1 MARKKKKR
9 GLRNFGS
16 LNISL
21 NIPFNLSGQ
30 GNRIGAELFDKNP
43 ELKEYL
49 TKESFEK
56 LYDSEFSEFTPPAQ
70 TQEVSDP
77 YSDALNFLNSGA
89 SSEQIKAFL
98 QTLLGKTTFGDITN
112 FEETDNSI
120 GDNYAYAFS
129 DGTPL
134 FNPSFI
140 SSLQGQLETLGLDL
154 DDLQALLDQ
163 ANADNDGLTEDNQ
176 KLVGENNALLDE
188 NASLSG
194 QVIAL
199 QTQLA
204 QDPIFGSFNESGE
217 LVEIL
222 PSAQLNGSG
231 QIDSTGIA
239 QHIQVN
245 CPMVNVTSKLV
256 TIYKISPGQNIGVS
270 LTSENIQRNTSNVP
284 IFEKPVSVGSTSFSF
299 GNNGNPRIDWGTFEL
314 ESESVYVIEI
324 IGRNDAGVVD
334 NPEPKETR
342 ASAIFTTVDSDEATI
357 SNLQNDIANLTTEL
371 ETEIISGI
379 GLQNQINTLNG
390 DIATI
395 TAERNLA
402 QNSSA
407 NARGALDGFSDSI
420 QEQILSLRNALTQ
433 EAVTDSTISSMNNLI
448 SVFNNSIVQI
458 NENTPPSTAV
468 TQIASF
474 EASEIEGQGG
484 GEDASGFFPTN
495 YPEWLGGDNISIQDN
510 DNILFD
516 LGLNLQ
522 QTPIFT
528 IPDLVYVDDR
538 FNMPIG
544 IEDPVPADQQLEN
557 KFLTILRF
565 TALRATNSVVKNNSG
580 KSGFIIGRGNNFT
593 SNHSQTP
600 HTYLNGNINNVI
612 DDWSMSG
619 EIEGTMRTP
628 QLTVATSNGTFNLGH
643 SGINATL
650 EDRIIQPDR
659 KGIGNKNIVSLASPS
674 FYGSDEAQSLIYL
687 NAGDTF
693 RFNIN
698 PESLPYIDDN
708 NINQSYVLGL
718 TFHFVV
724 KNYDSYEI
732 RTRRCTGVFNF
743 NGGALM
749 GV

>member
-21 NIPFNLSGQ
+21 NIPFNLCGQ

-56 LYDSEFSEFTPPAQ
+56 LYDSEFSEFVPPTSQ
-70 TQEVSDP
+70 PETKDP
-77 YSDALNFLNSGA
+77 YQEALDFLNGQA
-89 SSEQIKAFL
+89 STDQIKAFL
-98 QTLLGKTTFGDITN
+98 QTTLGKTSFGEITN
-112 FEETDNSI
+112 FENPDDSV
-120 GDNYAYAFS
+120 GDSYIYSFG

-134 FNPSFI
+134 FNPEFI
-140 SSLQGQLETLGLDL
+140 SSIQSQLDSLGIDL

-163 ANADNDGLTEDNQ
+163 ANEENGALSTENRD
-176 KLVGENNALLDE
+176 LLDE
-188 NASLSG
+188 NAVLTTDKIALEG
-194 QVIAL
+194 QVLEL
-199 QTQLA
+199 QAQLA
-204 QDPIFGSFNESGE
+204 QEPQFANSGLPTVNLSGTTGGNQGDPD
-217 LVEIL
+217 
-222 PSAQLNGSG
+222 P
-231 QIDSTGIA
+231 DTGIA
-239 QHIQVN
+239 RQVILN
-245 CPMVNVTSKLV
+245 ADMANVTSRTL
-256 TIYKISPGQNIGVS
+256 TIYKITP
-270 LTSENIQRNTSNVP
+270 
-284 IFEKPVSVGSTSFSF
+284 
-299 GNNGNPRIDWGTFEL
+299 GNNAGVGLNDDTIALNSSNQPIKDLPMGVGTGGIRIGNTGGNRLVTITFEP
-314 ESESVYVIEI
+314 ESVYVFEVT
-324 IGRNDAGVVD
+324 GKNDGGVED
-334 NPEPKETR
+334 NENPKTLTR
-342 ASAIFTTVDSDEATI
+342 SAIFTTVDTDDLII
-357 SNLQNDIANLTTEL
+357 SNLSGQVTSLNQATGSLEDDIEGLEIAVTSRNTQIND
-371 ETEIISGI
+371 
-379 GLQNQINTLNG
+379 LQNQL
-390 DIATI
+390 
-395 TAERNLA
+395 NLA
-402 QNSSA
+402 QNSSN
-407 NARGALDGFSDSI
+407 NARSALDGFSDD
-420 QEQILSLRNALTQ
+420 ILQKIEGLKNSLSQ
-433 EAVTDSTISSMNNLI
+433 EAVTDGTISSMNTLI
-448 SVFNNSIVQI
+448 SSFNNY
-458 NENTPPSTAV
+458 V
-468 TQIASF
+468 TQINDNTPVNSPVTQISSF
-474 EASEIEGQGG
+474 EATNIEGQGG
-484 GEDASGFFPTN
+484 ESSGFFPTN
-495 YPEWLGGDNISIQDN
+495 YPEWLGGDNISVQDN

-516 LGLNLQ
+516 LGLNQ
-522 QTPIFT
+522 QQSPIFT
-528 IPDLVYVDDR
+528 IPDFVYVDDR

-619 EIEGTMRTP
+619 EIDGTLRTP

-650 EDRIIQPDR
+650 ADKIIEPNR
-659 KGIGNKNIVSLASPS
+659 RGIGNRNIVSLASPS
-674 FYGSDEAQSLIYL
+674 FYDSNEAQSLIYL

-743 NGGALM
+743 NRGALI
-749 GV
+749 GF

>member
-21 NIPFNLSGQ
+21 NIPFNLAGQ

-56 LYDSEFSEFTPPAQ
+56 LYDSEFSEFVPPTSQ
-70 TQEVSDP
+70 PETKDPFQE
-77 YSDALNFLNSGA
+77 ALDFLNGQA
-89 SSEQIKAFL
+89 STDQIKAFL
-98 QTLLGKTTFGDITN
+98 QTTLGKTSFGEITN
-112 FEETDNSI
+112 FENPDNSV
-120 GDNYAYAFS
+120 GDSYVYSFG

-134 FNPSFI
+134 FNPEFI
-140 SSLQGQLETLGLDL
+140 SSIQSQLDSLGIDL

-163 ANADNDGLTEDNQ
+163 ANEENGALSTQN
-176 KLVGENNALLDE
+176 GELSEE
-188 NASLSG
+188 NATLTTALGNAQGTIASL
-194 QVIAL
+194 QA
-199 QTQLA
+199 QLA
-204 QDPIFGSFNESGE
+204 KEPQFANSGLPTINLTGNPDPDTG
-217 LVEIL
+217 VET
-222 PSAQLNGSG
+222 QVFLN
-231 QIDSTGIA
+231 A
-239 QHIQVN
+239 N
-245 CPMVNVTSKLV
+245 MANVTSRTL
-256 TIYKISPGQNIGVS
+256 TIYKITPGTNSQFALNDDAIVTASEGFVKDFPLGIGDEE
-270 LTSENIQRNTSNVP
+270 LRI
-284 IFEKPVSVGSTSFSF
+284 
-299 GNNGNPRIDWGTFEL
+299 GNNGNPRILTITFEP
-314 ESESVYVIEI
+314 ESVYVFEVT
-324 IGRNDAGVVD
+324 GKNDGGVED
-334 NPEPKETR
+334 NENPKTLTR
-342 ASAIFTTVDSDEATI
+342 SAIFTTVDTDDAVINNLSSQVTSLNQTI
-357 SNLQNDIANLTTEL
+357 GGLEDDIESLEIQIDGPGNSLNTQINNLQNQL
-371 ETEIISGI
+371 S
-379 GLQNQINTLNG
+379 
-390 DIATI
+390 
-395 TAERNLA
+395 LA
-402 QNSSA
+402 QNSSN
-407 NARGALDGFSDSI
+407 NARSALDGFSDD
-420 QEQILSLRNALTQ
+420 ILQKIEGLKNSLSQ
-433 EAVTDSTISSMNNLI
+433 EAVTDGTISSMNTLI
-448 SVFNNSIVQI
+448 SSFNNY
-458 NENTPPSTAV
+458 V
-468 TQIASF
+468 TQINDNTPVNSPVTQISSF
-474 EASEIEGQGG
+474 EATNIEGQGG
-484 GEDASGFFPTN
+484 ESSGFFPTN
-495 YPEWLGGDNISIQDN
+495 YPEWLGGDNISVQDN

-522 QTPIFT
+522 QSPIFT
-528 IPDLVYVDDR
+528 IPDFVYVDDR
-538 FNMPIG
+538 YNMPIG
-544 IEDPVPADQQLEN
+544 LDTVFHENKLEN

-612 DDWSMSG
+612 DDWPMSG
-619 EIEGTMRTP
+619 EIDGTLRTP
-628 QLTVATSNGTFNLGH
+628 QLTVETSNGTFNLGN
-643 SGINATL
+643 SGINTTL
-650 EDRIIQPDR
+650 TDKINESSR

-749 GV
+749 GF

>member
-21 NIPFNLSGQ
+21 NIPFNLAGQ
-30 GNRIGAELFDKNP
+30 GNRIGAKLFDKNP

-56 LYDSEFSEFTPPAQ
+56 LYDSQFSEFVPPTSQ
-70 TQEVSDP
+70 PETKDPFQE
-77 YSDALNFLNSGA
+77 ALDFLNGQA
-89 SSEQIKAFL
+89 STDQIKAFL
-98 QTLLGKTTFGDITN
+98 QTTLGKTNYGEITN
-112 FEETDNSI
+112 FENPDNSV
-120 GDNYAYAFS
+120 GDSYVYSFG

-134 FNPSFI
+134 FNPEFI
-140 SSLQGQLETLGLDL
+140 SSIQSQLDSLGIDL

-163 ANADNDGLTEDNQ
+163 VNEENGALSTQNGKLSDDNAALTTA
-176 KLVGENNALLDE
+176 LGNAQGTI
-188 NASLSG
+188 ASLR
-194 QVIAL
+194 A
-199 QTQLA
+199 QLA
-204 QDPIFGSFNESGE
+204 KEPQFANSGLPTINLTGNPDPDTGVQTRVF
-217 LVEIL
+217 
-222 PSAQLNGSG
+222 LN
-231 QIDSTGIA
+231 A
-239 QHIQVN
+239 N
-245 CPMVNVTSKLV
+245 MVNVTSRTL
-256 TIYKISPGQNIGVS
+256 TIYKITPGTNSQFALNDDAIVTASEGFVKDFPLGIGDEE
-270 LTSENIQRNTSNVP
+270 LRI
-284 IFEKPVSVGSTSFSF
+284 
-299 GNNGNPRIDWGTFEL
+299 GNNGNPRILTITFEP
-314 ESESVYVIEI
+314 ESVYVFEVT
-324 IGRNDAGVVD
+324 GKNDGGVED
-334 NPEPKETR
+334 NENPKTLTR
-342 ASAIFTTVDSDEATI
+342 SAIFTTVDTDDLLI
-357 SNLQNDIANLTTEL
+357 SNLSSQVTSLNQATGSLEDDIEVL
-371 ETEIISGI
+371 ENQIDGPGNSLNTQITN
-379 GLQNQINTLNG
+379 LQNQLS
-390 DIATI
+390 
-395 TAERNLA
+395 LA
-402 QNSSA
+402 QNSSN
-407 NARGALDGFSDSI
+407 NARSALDGFSDD
-420 QEQILSLRNALTQ
+420 ILQKIEGLKNSLSQ
-433 EAVTDSTISSMNNLI
+433 EAVTDGTISSMNTLI
-448 SVFNNSIVQI
+448 SSFNNY
-458 NENTPPSTAV
+458 V
-468 TQIASF
+468 TQINDNTPVNSPVTQISSF
-474 EASEIEGQGG
+474 EATNIEGQGG
-484 GEDASGFFPTN
+484 ESSGFFPTN
-495 YPEWLGGDNISIQDN
+495 YPEWLGGDNISVQDN

-528 IPDLVYVDDR
+528 IPDFVYVDDR

-619 EIEGTMRTP
+619 EIDGTLRTP
-628 QLTVATSNGTFNLGH
+628 QLTVTTSNGTFNLGS
-643 SGINATL
+643 SGINNVLT
-650 EDRIIQPDR
+650 DRIIQPDR
-659 KGIGNKNIVSLASPS
+659 KGIGNRNIVSLASPS

-698 PESLPYIDDN
+698 PESLPYINDN
-708 NINQSYVLGL
+708 NINQSFVLGL

>member
-21 NIPFNLSGQ
+21 NIPFNLAGQ
-30 GNRIGAELFDKNP
+30 GNKIGAKLFDKNP

-56 LYDSEFSEFTPPAQ
+56 LYDSQFSEFVPPTSQ
-70 TQEVSDP
+70 PETKDP
-77 YSDALNFLNSGA
+77 YQEALDFLNGQA
-89 SSEQIKAFL
+89 STDQIKAFL
-98 QTLLGKTTFGDITN
+98 QTTLGKTNYGEITN
-112 FEETDNSI
+112 FENPDNSV
-120 GDNYAYAFS
+120 GDSYVYSFG

-134 FNPSFI
+134 FNPEFI
-140 SSLQGQLETLGLDL
+140 SSIQSQLDTLGIDL

-163 ANADNDGLTEDNQ
+163 ANEENGALSTQN
-176 KLVGENNALLDE
+176 GELSDE
-188 NASLSG
+188 NAALTTALGNAQGTIASLE
-194 QVIAL
+194 A
-199 QTQLA
+199 QLA
-204 QDPIFGSFNESGE
+204 QEPQFANSG
-217 LVEIL
+217 LPTINLTGNPDSDTGVET
-222 PSAQLNGSG
+222 QVFLN
-231 QIDSTGIA
+231 A
-239 QHIQVN
+239 N
-245 CPMVNVTSKLV
+245 MANVTSRTL
-256 TIYKISPGQNIGVS
+256 TIYKITPGTNSQFALNDDAIVTASEGFVKDFPLGIGDEE
-270 LTSENIQRNTSNVP
+270 LRI
-284 IFEKPVSVGSTSFSF
+284 
-299 GNNGNPRIDWGTFEL
+299 GNNGNPRILTITFEP
-314 ESESVYVIEI
+314 ESVYVFEVT
-324 IGRNDAGVVD
+324 GKNDGGVED
-334 NPEPKETR
+334 NENPKTLTR
-342 ASAIFTTVDSDEATI
+342 SAIFTTVDTDDAVINNLSSQVTSLNQVTGSLKDDIEGLELQIDGPGNSLNTQI
-357 SNLQNDIANLTTEL
+357 TNLQNQL
-371 ETEIISGI
+371 S
-379 GLQNQINTLNG
+379 
-390 DIATI
+390 
-395 TAERNLA
+395 LA
-402 QNSSA
+402 QNSSN
-407 NARGALDGFSDSI
+407 NARSALDGFSDD
-420 QEQILSLRNALTQ
+420 ILQKIEGLKNSLSQ
-433 EAVTDSTISSMNNLI
+433 EAVTDGTISSMNTLI
-448 SVFNNSIVQI
+448 SSFNNY
-458 NENTPPSTAV
+458 V
-468 TQIASF
+468 TQINDNTPVNSPVTQISSF
-474 EASEIEGQGG
+474 EATNIEGQGG
-484 GEDASGFFPTN
+484 ESSGFFPTN
-495 YPEWLGGDNISIQDN
+495 YPEWLGGDNISVQDN

-528 IPDLVYVDDR
+528 IPDFVYVDDR

-544 IEDPVPADQQLEN
+544 IEDPVPSDNQLEN

-619 EIEGTMRTP
+619 EIDGTLRTP
-628 QLTVATSNGTFNLGH
+628 QLTVTTSNGTFNLGS
-643 SGINATL
+643 SGINNVLT
-650 EDRIIQPDR
+650 DRIIQPDR

-674 FYGSDEAQSLIYL
+674 FYDSNEAQSLIYL

-698 PESLPYIDDN
+698 PESLPYIGEN

>member
-21 NIPFNLSGQ
+21 NIPFNLGGQ
-30 GNRIGAELFDKNP
+30 GNRIGAKLFDKNP

-56 LYDSEFSEFTPPAQ
+56 LYDSQFSEFVPPTSQ
-70 TQEVSDP
+70 PETKDPFQE
-77 YSDALNFLNSGA
+77 ALDFLNGQA
-89 SSEQIKAFL
+89 STDQIKAFL
-98 QTLLGKTTFGDITN
+98 QTTLGKTSFGEITN
-112 FEETDNSI
+112 FENPDDSV
-120 GDNYAYAFS
+120 GDSYVYSFG

-134 FNPSFI
+134 FNPEFI
-140 SSLQGQLETLGLDL
+140 SSIQSQLDSLGIDL

-163 ANADNDGLTEDNQ
+163 ANEENGALSTQN
-176 KLVGENNALLDE
+176 GELSDE
-188 NASLSG
+188 NAALTTALGNAQGTIASLE
-194 QVIAL
+194 A
-199 QTQLA
+199 QLA
-204 QDPIFGSFNESGE
+204 QEPQFANSGLPTINLTGNPDPDTGVQTRVF
-217 LVEIL
+217 
-222 PSAQLNGSG
+222 LN
-231 QIDSTGIA
+231 A
-239 QHIQVN
+239 N
-245 CPMVNVTSKLV
+245 MVNVTSRTL
-256 TIYKISPGQNIGVS
+256 TIYKITPGTNSQFALNDDAIVTASEGFVKDFPLGIGDGE
-270 LTSENIQRNTSNVP
+270 LAI
-284 IFEKPVSVGSTSFSF
+284 
-299 GNNGNPRIDWGTFEL
+299 GNNGNPRILTITFEP
-314 ESESVYVIEI
+314 ESVYVFEVT
-324 IGRNDAGVVD
+324 GKNDGGVED
-334 NPEPKETR
+334 NENPKTLTR
-342 ASAIFTTVDSDEATI
+342 SAIFTTVDTDDAVINNLSSQVTSLNQATGSLEDDI
-357 SNLQNDIANLTTEL
+357 EGLELQIDGPGNSLNTQITNLQNQL
-371 ETEIISGI
+371 S
-379 GLQNQINTLNG
+379 
-390 DIATI
+390 
-395 TAERNLA
+395 LA
-402 QNSSA
+402 QNSSN
-407 NARGALDGFSDSI
+407 NARSALDGFSDD
-420 QEQILSLRNALTQ
+420 ILQKIEGLKNSLSQ
-433 EAVTDSTISSMNNLI
+433 EAVTDGTISSMNTLI
-448 SVFNNSIVQI
+448 SSFNNY
-458 NENTPPSTAV
+458 V
-468 TQIASF
+468 TQINDNTPVNSPVTQISSF
-474 EASEIEGQGG
+474 EATNIEGQGG
-484 GEDASGFFPTN
+484 ESSGFFPTN
-495 YPEWLGGDNISIQDN
+495 YPEWLGGDNISVQDN

-528 IPDLVYVDDR
+528 IPDFVYVDDR

-544 IEDPVPADQQLEN
+544 IEDPVPSDNQLEN

-619 EIEGTMRTP
+619 EIDGTLRTP
-628 QLTVATSNGTFNLGH
+628 QLTVTTSNGTFNLGS
-643 SGINATL
+643 SGINNVLT
-650 EDRIIQPDR
+650 DRIIQPDR

-674 FYGSDEAQSLIYL
+674 FYGSNEAQSLIYL

>member
-56 LYDSEFSEFTPPAQ
+56 LYDSEFSEFVPPTSQ
-70 TQEVSDP
+70 PETKDPFQE
-77 YSDALNFLNSGA
+77 ALDFLNGQA
-89 SSEQIKAFL
+89 STDQIKAFL
-98 QTLLGKTTFGDITN
+98 QTTLGKTSFGEITN
-112 FEETDNSI
+112 FENPDNSV
-120 GDNYAYAFS
+120 GDSYVYSFG

-134 FNPSFI
+134 FNPEFI
-140 SSLQGQLETLGLDL
+140 SSIQSQLDSLGIDL

-163 ANADNDGLTEDNQ
+163 ANEENGALSTQN
-176 KLVGENNALLDE
+176 GELSEE
-188 NASLSG
+188 NATLTTALGNAQGTIASL
-194 QVIAL
+194 QA
-199 QTQLA
+199 QLA
-204 QDPIFGSFNESGE
+204 KEPQFANSGLPTINLTGNPDPDTG
-217 LVEIL
+217 VET
-222 PSAQLNGSG
+222 QVFLN
-231 QIDSTGIA
+231 A
-239 QHIQVN
+239 N
-245 CPMVNVTSKLV
+245 MANVTSRTL
-256 TIYKISPGQNIGVS
+256 TIYKITPGTNSQFALNDDAIVTASEGFVKDFPLGIGDEE
-270 LTSENIQRNTSNVP
+270 LRI
-284 IFEKPVSVGSTSFSF
+284 
-299 GNNGNPRIDWGTFEL
+299 GNNGNPRILTITFEP
-314 ESESVYVIEI
+314 ESVYVFEVT
-324 IGRNDAGVVD
+324 GKNDGGVED
-334 NPEPKETR
+334 NENPKTLTR
-342 ASAIFTTVDSDEATI
+342 SAIFTTVDTDDLII
-357 SNLQNDIANLTTEL
+357 SNLSGQVTSLNQVTGSLEDDIESL
-371 ETEIISGI
+371 EIQIDGPGNSLNTQINN
-379 GLQNQINTLNG
+379 LQNQLS
-390 DIATI
+390 
-395 TAERNLA
+395 LA
-402 QNSSA
+402 QNSSN
-407 NARGALDGFSDSI
+407 NARSALDGFSDD
-420 QEQILSLRNALTQ
+420 ILQKIEGLKNSLSQ
-433 EAVTDSTISSMNNLI
+433 EAVTDGTISSMNTLI
-448 SVFNNSIVQI
+448 SSFNNY
-458 NENTPPSTAV
+458 V
-468 TQIASF
+468 TQINDNTPVNSPVTQISSF
-474 EASEIEGQGG
+474 EATNIEGQGG
-484 GEDASGFFPTN
+484 ESSGFFPTN
-495 YPEWLGGDNISIQDN
+495 YPEWLGGDNISVQDN

-580 KSGFIIGRGNNFT
+580 KSGFIIGRGNSFT

-600 HTYLNGNINNVI
+600 HTYLNGNINNII
-612 DDWSMSG
+612 DNWNQTNQISG
-619 EIEGTMRTP
+619 LERTP
-628 QLTVATSNGTFNLGH
+628 QLTVTTSNGTFNLGN
-643 SGINATL
+643 SGINTTL
-650 EDRIIQPDR
+650 TDKINESSR

>member
-21 NIPFNLSGQ
+21 NIPFNLGGQ

-56 LYDSEFSEFTPPAQ
+56 LYDSEFSEFVPPTSQ
-70 TQEVSDP
+70 PETKDP
-77 YSDALNFLNSGA
+77 YQEALDFLNGQA
-89 SSEQIKAFL
+89 STDQIKAFL
-98 QTLLGKTTFGDITN
+98 QTTLGKTNFGEITN
-112 FEETDNSI
+112 FENPDNSV
-120 GDNYAYAFS
+120 GDSYVYSFG

-134 FNPSFI
+134 FNPEFI
-140 SSLQGQLETLGLDL
+140 SSIQSQLDTLGIDL

-163 ANADNDGLTEDNQ
+163 ANEENSALGLLKWSFVRENETLNYTKLIEGQVAELQAQLAQTPVFINDGLPTIN
-176 KLVGENNALLDE
+176 LSGEN
-188 NASLSG
+188 
-194 QVIAL
+194 
-199 QTQLA
+199 
-204 QDPIFGSFNESGE
+204 QDGDPN
-217 LVEIL
+217 
-222 PSAQLNGSG
+222 P
-231 QIDSTGIA
+231 DTGIA
-239 QHIQVN
+239 RRVILN
-245 CPMVNVTSKLV
+245 AGMNNVTSRTL
-256 TIYKISPGQNIGVS
+256 TIYKITP
-270 LTSENIQRNTSNVP
+270 
-284 IFEKPVSVGSTSFSF
+284 
-299 GNNGNPRIDWGTFEL
+299 GNNAGVALNDTTIAETSTDAPCKDINMGISTEGFRIGSGAGGGGDLTVVF
-314 ESESVYVIEI
+314 ESESVYVFEVT
-324 IGRNDAGVVD
+324 GRNDGGIEGNE
-334 NPEPKETR
+334 NPKTLTR
-342 ASAIFTTVDSDEATI
+342 SAIFTTVDSDDSFIT
-357 SNLQNDIANLTTEL
+357 NLQSQNSSLQSEL

-390 DIATI
+390 DIQQLT
-395 TAERNLA
+395 TQRN
-402 QNSSA
+402 QFENSSN
-407 NARGALDGFSDSI
+407 NARRALDGFSDD
-420 QEQILSLRNALTQ
+420 ILQKIEGLKNSLSQ
-433 EAVTDSTISSMNNLI
+433 EAVTDGTISSMNTLI
-448 SVFNNSIVQI
+448 SSFNNY
-458 NENTPPSTAV
+458 V
-468 TQIASF
+468 TQINDNTPVNSPVTQISSF
-474 EASEIEGQGG
+474 EATNIEGQGG
-484 GEDASGFFPTN
+484 ESSGFFPTN
-495 YPEWLGGDNISIQDN
+495 YPEWLGGDNISVQDN

-516 LGLNLQ
+516 LGLNQ
-522 QTPIFT
+522 QQSPIFT
-528 IPDLVYVDDR
+528 IPDFVYVDDR

-600 HTYLNGNINNVI
+600 HTYLNGSINNVI
-612 DDWSMSG
+612 DDWSNQS

-628 QLTVATSNGTFNLGH
+628 QLTVATSNDTFNLGS
-643 SGINATL
+643 SGINNVLT
-650 EDRIIQPDR
+650 DRIIQPDR

-674 FYGSDEAQSLIYL
+674 FYGSNEAQSLIYL

-708 NINQSYVLGL
+708 NLNQSYVLGL

>member
-21 NIPFNLSGQ
+21 NIPFNLAGQ

-56 LYDSEFSEFTPPAQ
+56 LYDSEFSEFVPPTSQ
-70 TQEVSDP
+70 PETKDPFQE
-77 YSDALNFLNSGA
+77 ALDFLNGQA
-89 SSEQIKAFL
+89 STDQIKAFL
-98 QTLLGKTTFGDITN
+98 QTTLGKTSFGEITN
-112 FEETDNSI
+112 FENPDNSV
-120 GDNYAYAFS
+120 GDSYVYSFG

-134 FNPSFI
+134 FNPEFI
-140 SSLQGQLETLGLDL
+140 SSIQSQLDSLGIDL

-163 ANADNDGLTEDNQ
+163 ANEENGALSTQN
-176 KLVGENNALLDE
+176 GELSEE
-188 NASLSG
+188 NATLTTALGNAQGTIASL
-194 QVIAL
+194 QA
-199 QTQLA
+199 QLA
-204 QDPIFGSFNESGE
+204 KEPQFANSGLPTINLTGNPDPDTG
-217 LVEIL
+217 VET
-222 PSAQLNGSG
+222 QVFLN
-231 QIDSTGIA
+231 A
-239 QHIQVN
+239 N
-245 CPMVNVTSKLV
+245 MANVTSRTL
-256 TIYKISPGQNIGVS
+256 TIYKITPGTNSQFALNDDAIVTASEGFVKDFPLGIGDEE
-270 LTSENIQRNTSNVP
+270 LRI
-284 IFEKPVSVGSTSFSF
+284 
-299 GNNGNPRIDWGTFEL
+299 GNNGNPRILTITFEP
-314 ESESVYVIEI
+314 ESVYVFEVT
-324 IGRNDAGVVD
+324 GKNDGGVED
-334 NPEPKETR
+334 NENPKTLTR
-342 ASAIFTTVDSDEATI
+342 SAIFTTVDTDDAVINNLSSQVTSLNQTI
-357 SNLQNDIANLTTEL
+357 GGLEDDIESLEIQIDGPGNSLNTQINNLQNQL
-371 ETEIISGI
+371 S
-379 GLQNQINTLNG
+379 
-390 DIATI
+390 
-395 TAERNLA
+395 LA
-402 QNSSA
+402 QNSSN
-407 NARGALDGFSDSI
+407 NARSALDGFSDD
-420 QEQILSLRNALTQ
+420 ILQKIEGLKNSLSQ
-433 EAVTDSTISSMNNLI
+433 EAVTDGTISSMNTLI
-448 SVFNNSIVQI
+448 SSFNNY
-458 NENTPPSTAV
+458 V
-468 TQIASF
+468 TQINDNTPVNSPVTQISSF
-474 EASEIEGQGG
+474 EATNIEGQGG
-484 GEDASGFFPTN
+484 ESSGFFPTN
-495 YPEWLGGDNISIQDN
+495 YPEWLGGDNISVQDN

-516 LGLNLQ
+516 LNLNLQ
-522 QTPIFT
+522 QSPIFT
-528 IPDLVYVDDR
+528 IPDFVYVDDR
-538 FNMPIG
+538 YNMPIG
-544 IEDPVPADQQLEN
+544 LDTVFHENKLEN

-619 EIEGTMRTP
+619 EIDGTLRTP
-628 QLTVATSNGTFNLGH
+628 QLTVETSNDTFNLGN
-643 SGINATL
+643 SGINTTL
-650 EDRIIQPDR
+650 TDKINESSR

>member
-56 LYDSEFSEFTPPAQ
+56 LYDSEFSEFVPPTSQ
-70 TQEVSDP
+70 PETKDPFQE
-77 YSDALNFLNSGA
+77 ALDFLNGQA
-89 SSEQIKAFL
+89 STDQIKAFL
-98 QTLLGKTTFGDITN
+98 QTTLCKTSFGEITN
-112 FEETDNSI
+112 FENPDNSV
-120 GDNYAYAFS
+120 GDSYVYSFG

-134 FNPSFI
+134 FNPEFI
-140 SSLQGQLETLGLDL
+140 SSIQSQLDSLGIDL

-163 ANADNDGLTEDNQ
+163 ANEENGALSTQN
-176 KLVGENNALLDE
+176 GELSEE
-188 NASLSG
+188 NATLTTALGNAQGTIASL
-194 QVIAL
+194 QA
-199 QTQLA
+199 QLA
-204 QDPIFGSFNESGE
+204 KEPQFANSGLPTINLTGNPDPDTG
-217 LVEIL
+217 VET
-222 PSAQLNGSG
+222 QVFLN
-231 QIDSTGIA
+231 A
-239 QHIQVN
+239 N
-245 CPMVNVTSKLV
+245 MANVTSRTL
-256 TIYKISPGQNIGVS
+256 TIYKITPGTNSQFALNDDAIVTASEGFVKDFPLGIGDEE
-270 LTSENIQRNTSNVP
+270 LRI
-284 IFEKPVSVGSTSFSF
+284 
-299 GNNGNPRIDWGTFEL
+299 GNNGNPRILTITFEP
-314 ESESVYVIEI
+314 ESVYVFEVT
-324 IGRNDAGVVD
+324 GKNDGGVED
-334 NPEPKETR
+334 NENPKTLTR
-342 ASAIFTTVDSDEATI
+342 SAIFTTVDTDDAVINNLSSQVTSLNQTI
-357 SNLQNDIANLTTEL
+357 GGLEDDIESLEIQIDGPGNSLNTQINNLQNQL
-371 ETEIISGI
+371 S
-379 GLQNQINTLNG
+379 
-390 DIATI
+390 
-395 TAERNLA
+395 LA
-402 QNSSA
+402 QNSSN
-407 NARGALDGFSDSI
+407 NARSALDGFSDD
-420 QEQILSLRNALTQ
+420 ILQKIEGLKNSLSQ
-433 EAVTDSTISSMNNLI
+433 EAVTDGTISSMNTLI
-448 SVFNNSIVQI
+448 SSFNNY
-458 NENTPPSTAV
+458 V
-468 TQIASF
+468 TQINDNTPVNSPVTQISSF
-474 EASEIEGQGG
+474 EATNIEGQGG
-484 GEDASGFFPTN
+484 ESSGFFPTN
-495 YPEWLGGDNISIQDN
+495 YPEWLGGDNISVQDN

-522 QTPIFT
+522 QSPIFT
-528 IPDLVYVDDR
+528 IPDFVYVDDR
-538 FNMPIG
+538 YNMPIG
-544 IEDPVPADQQLEN
+544 LDTVFHENKLEN

-612 DDWSMSG
+612 DDWPMSG
-619 EIEGTMRTP
+619 EIDGTLRTP
-628 QLTVATSNGTFNLGH
+628 QLTVETSNGTFNLGN
-643 SGINATL
+643 SGINTTL
-650 EDRIIQPDR
+650 TDKINESSR

-698 PESLPYIDDN
+698 PESLPYINDN
-708 NINQSYVLGL
+708 NLNQSYVLGL

>member
-21 NIPFNLSGQ
+21 NIPFNLGGQ

-56 LYDSEFSEFTPPAQ
+56 LYDSQFSEFVPPTSQ
-70 TQEVSDP
+70 PETKDPFQE
-77 YSDALNFLNSGA
+77 ALDFLNGQA
-89 SSEQIKAFL
+89 STDQIKAFL
-98 QTLLGKTTFGDITN
+98 QTTLGKTSFGEITN
-112 FEETDNSI
+112 FENPDDSV
-120 GDNYAYAFS
+120 GDSYIYSFG

-134 FNPSFI
+134 FNPEFI
-140 SSLQGQLETLGLDL
+140 SSIQSQLDSLGIDL

-163 ANADNDGLTEDNQ
+163 ANEENGALSTQN
-176 KLVGENNALLDE
+176 GELSDE
-188 NASLSG
+188 NAALTTALGNAQGTIASLE
-194 QVIAL
+194 A
-199 QTQLA
+199 QLA
-204 QDPIFGSFNESGE
+204 QEPQFANSGLPTINLTGNPDPDTGVQTRVF
-217 LVEIL
+217 
-222 PSAQLNGSG
+222 LN
-231 QIDSTGIA
+231 A
-239 QHIQVN
+239 N
-245 CPMVNVTSKLV
+245 MVNVTSRTL
-256 TIYKISPGQNIGVS
+256 TIYKITPGTNSQFALNDDAIVTASEGFVKDFPLGIGDEE
-270 LTSENIQRNTSNVP
+270 LRI
-284 IFEKPVSVGSTSFSF
+284 
-299 GNNGNPRIDWGTFEL
+299 GNNGNPRILTITFEP
-314 ESESVYVIEI
+314 ESVYVFEVT
-324 IGRNDAGVVD
+324 GKNDGGVED
-334 NPEPKETR
+334 NENPKTLTR
-342 ASAIFTTVDSDEATI
+342 SAIFTTVDTDDAVINNLSSQVTSLNQATGSLEDDI
-357 SNLQNDIANLTTEL
+357 EVLENQIDGPGNSLNTQITNLQNQL
-371 ETEIISGI
+371 S
-379 GLQNQINTLNG
+379 
-390 DIATI
+390 
-395 TAERNLA
+395 LA
-402 QNSSA
+402 QNSSN
-407 NARGALDGFSDSI
+407 NARSALDGFSDD
-420 QEQILSLRNALTQ
+420 ILQKIEGLKNSLSQ
-433 EAVTDSTISSMNNLI
+433 EAVTDGTISSMNTLI
-448 SVFNNSIVQI
+448 SSFNNY
-458 NENTPPSTAV
+458 V
-468 TQIASF
+468 TQINDNTPVNSPVTQISSF
-474 EASEIEGQGG
+474 ETVNFEGQGG
-484 GEDASGFFPTN
+484 DSPGFFPTN
-495 YPEWLGGDNISIQDN
+495 YPEWLGGDNISVQDN

-528 IPDLVYVDDR
+528 IPDFVYVDDR

-650 EDRIIQPDR
+650 TDKIIQPDR
-659 KGIGNKNIVSLASPS
+659 KGVGNRNIVSLASPS

-698 PESLPYIDDN
+698 PESLPYINDN
-708 NINQSYVLGL
+708 NINQSFVLGL

>member
-21 NIPFNLSGQ
+21 NIPFNLNGQ
-30 GNRIGAELFDKNP
+30 GNRFGAKLFDKNP

-70 TQEVSDP
+70 TQEVVDP

-112 FEETDNSI
+112 FEETDNSV

-163 ANADNDGLTEDNQ
+163 ANADNDGLTTDNQ
-176 KLVGENNALLDE
+176 TLVAENNALLDE

-204 QDPIFGSFNESGE
+204 QDPIFGSFTESGE

-256 TIYKISPGQNIGVS
+256 TIYKITPGQNIGVS
-270 LTSENIQRNTSNVP
+270 LTDENIQRNSSNVP
-284 IFEKPVSVGSTSFSF
+284 IFEKPVPVGSTSFSF
-299 GNNGNPRIDWGTFEL
+299 GNNGNPRIEWGTFEL
-314 ESESVYVIEI
+314 QSESVYVIEI

-342 ASAIFTTVDSDEATI
+342 ASAIFTTVDSDEAII
-357 SNLQNDIANLTTEL
+357 SNLQNDVANLTTEL
-371 ETEIISGI
+371 DTEIISGI

-390 DIATI
+390 TIATI

-484 GEDASGFFPTN
+484 GEDTSGYFPQD
-495 YPEWLGGDNISIQDN
+495 YPEWLGGDSITIDDN

-516 LGLNLQ
+516 LDLNIS
-522 QTPIFT
+522 QTPLFT
-528 IPDLVYVDDR
+528 IPNFSYEDDR
-538 FNMPIG
+538 LNMPVVLDNLPDDLI
-544 IEDPVPADQQLEN
+544 EN

-565 TALRATNSVVKNNSG
+565 TALRATNSSIKNNSG

-593 SNHSQTP
+593 SSHSQTP
-600 HTYLNGNINNVI
+600 HTYLEGNINNII
-612 DDWSMSG
+612 DNWNQTNQISG
-619 EIEGTMRTP
+619 LERTP
-628 QLTVATSNGTFNLGH
+628 SLSIQISGQDSYNLGN
-643 SGINATL
+643 SGINTSL
-650 EDRIIQPDR
+650 TNRINENDRR
-659 KGIGNKNIVSLASPS
+659 GIGNKNIVSLVNQN
-674 FYGSDEAQSLIYL
+674 FYDSDFAQSLIYL
-687 NAGDTF
+687 NANDQF
-693 RFNIN
+693 RFTIN
-698 PESLPYIDDN
+698 PESLPYIDN
-708 NINQSYVLGL
+708 TNVNQSFVLGL